1 MAAGFA
7 TFMIMNEPGAD
18 DPGRVA
24 LGPLPADH
32 AQTHALNELGAGQT
46 RRFGDETEFS
56 VTASFQT
63 ADKGVCREFRVTQGD
78 GRRFDVGVACPA
90 KGDAG
95 DWVVEV
101 VDIVGSGNAATSF
114 TPASGEQSDPISGF
128 LDSVGAGRMLTPAE
142 EEVARATGW
151 KRAE

>member
-1 MAAGFA
+1 M
-7 TFMIMNEPGAD
+7 
-18 DPGRVA
+18 RLA
-24 LGPLPADH
+24 LALLLAPALSTS
-32 AQTHALNELGAGQT
+32 A
-46 RRFGDETEFS
+46 R
-56 VTASFQT
+56 
-63 ADKGVCREFRVTQGD
+63 
-78 GRRFDVGVACPA
+78 
-90 KGDAG
+90 AG